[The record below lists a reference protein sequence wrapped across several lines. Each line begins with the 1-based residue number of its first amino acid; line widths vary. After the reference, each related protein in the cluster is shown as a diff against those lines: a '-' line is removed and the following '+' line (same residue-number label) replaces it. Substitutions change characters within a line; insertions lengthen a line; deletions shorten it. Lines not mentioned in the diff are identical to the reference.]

1 MAKNRSFKE
10 YVANRFE
17 NELYA
22 RAKSYILAN
31 RMQQEFTTR
40 KIEYPTSTDV
50 DSIRVMGVEINDLPK
65 GQIEFIVTVEAV
77 LYIYQKGSR
86 WDNEDE
92 CYPWLKIKCTADLD
106 CNMDDFQI
114 HSVWIADKGK
124 GAPHPLD
131 DALVPYMGK
140 DQYDEEARQFLKRN
154 NYTEV
159 LLEPKALDPMVLAE
173 RMGIQILTKTITSDF
188 SVFGQIF
195 FEECETEFY
204 DSKSDSM
211 YKEVV
216 SEKTIVVD
224 PQAFMLRNLGSV
236 NNTIVH
242 ECVHWD
248 RHRKAFQLER
258 LYNDKATQI
267 KCEVVG
273 GIRNTGAACSTDWM
287 ERQANALA
295 PKILMPMDMFKRKS
309 IERIKHY
316 QKALNKTEIVDV
328 LEPVITDLSTFY
340 NVSLCA
346 AKIRLVEAGY
356 EEAVGVYTYID
367 GHYVRP
373 HYFKRGSITR
383 KQTFTIGVRDVAI
396 QRMVNREFAQLLEDG
411 EYIFVENHMCF
422 NSPKYITYDELGN
435 AILTE
440 YARLHVDECC
450 LIFDISVKSTNKYG
464 EAFYTEC
471 VLYRDADSK
480 VIFEAKFSADN
491 NGATNKQKESIA
503 AYRTDVL
510 GLRKRMNDS
519 FADSLKT
526 VVEWSDMTEEKI
538 AEAADIEVRTLQRLK
553 SDEDQNPT
561 IETIIALCVAMTL
574 PPFISRALLEKAGH
588 TFKAN
593 TRDFMYGMIIDACY
607 TQTLDE
613 CNKMLIDQGVKPIG
627 KTARAEL
634 KAMDAKK
641 YEKMI

>member
-1 MAKNRSFKE
+1 MKNRSFKE

-17 NELYA
+17 NELYDTA
-22 RAKSYILAN
+22 RRYILAN
-31 RMQQEFTTR
+31 RMQPEFTTR
-40 KIEYPTSTDV
+40 KIEYPSSTDV
-50 DSIRVMGVEINDLPK
+50 DSIRVMGVEVNDLPDGK
-65 GQIEFIVTVEAV
+65 IEFIVTIEVV
-77 LYIYQKGSR
+77 VYIYQKGSR

-106 CNMDDFQI
+106 CNMDDFQTYTI
-114 HSVWIADKGK
+114 WVADKGK
-124 GAPHPLD
+124 GAPRPLD

-140 DQYDEEARQFLKRN
+140 DQYDEEARLFLKRN

-159 LLEPKALDPMVLAE
+159 LLEPKALDPMLLAE
-173 RMGIQILTKTITSDF
+173 RMGIQVLTRTITEDF
-188 SVFGQIF
+188 SVFGQTF
-195 FEECETEFY
+195 FEDCETEFY
-204 DSKSDSM
+204 DFKNGSV

-216 SEKTIVVD
+216 KGKTIVVD
-224 PQAFMLRNLGSV
+224 PQAFLLRNLGSV

-258 LYNDKATQI
+258 LYNKNATQI
-267 KCEVVG
+267 KCEVIG
-273 GIRNTGAACSTDWM
+273 GVRNTGAACSTDWM

-328 LEPVITDLSTFY
+328 MEPVIMDLSAFY

-356 EEAVGVYTYID
+356 EEAIGVYTYID

-373 HYFKRGSITR
+373 YHFKKGSITR

-396 QRMVNREFAQLLEDG
+396 QRMVNRDFAVLLENG

-422 NSPKYITYDELGN
+422 NSPKYITRDEQGSAL
-435 AILTE
+435 LTE

-450 LIFDISVKSTNKYG
+450 LVFDISVKSTNKYG

-480 VIFEAKFSADN
+480 VIFEAKFSPDN
-491 NGATNKQKESIA
+491 TGASNKQKESIA
-503 AYRTDVL
+503 AYKTDVL
-510 GLRKRMNDS
+510 GLRKKMNDS
-519 FADSLKT
+519 FADSLKA

-553 SDEDQNPT
+553 SDENQNPT
-561 IETIIALCVAMTL
+561 IETVIALCVAMTL
-574 PPFISRALLEKAGH
+574 PPFISRTLLEKSGH
-588 TFKAN
+588 TLKAN

-607 TQTLDE
+607 TMTLED
-613 CNKMLIDQGVKPIG
+613 CNRMLIDQDVKPIG

-634 KAMDAKK
+634 KALDSKK
-641 YEKMI
+641 YEKMM

>member
-1 MAKNRSFKE
+1 
-10 YVANRFE
+10 
-17 NELYA
+17 
-22 RAKSYILAN
+22 
-31 RMQQEFTTR
+31 MQPEFTTR
-40 KIEYPTSTDV
+40 KIEYPSSTDV
-50 DSIRVMGVEINDLPK
+50 DSIRVMGVEINDLPGGK
-65 GQIEFIVTVEAV
+65 IEFIVTLEAV

-92 CYPWLKIKCTADLD
+92 CYPWLKIRCTADLD
-106 CNMDDFQI
+106 CRMDDFQVQ
-114 HSVWIADKGK
+114 SVWIADKGK
-124 GAPHPLD
+124 GAPRPLD
-131 DALVPYMGK
+131 DALVPYMSK
-140 DQYDEEARQFLKRN
+140 EQYDEEARLFLKRN

-159 LLEPKALDPMVLAE
+159 LLEPKALDPMILAE
-173 RMGIQILTKTITSDF
+173 RMGIQVLTRTITPDF

-195 FEECETEFY
+195 FEDCETEFY
-204 DSKSDSM
+204 DSGNDSM
-211 YKEVV
+211 YKERV
-216 SEKTIVVD
+216 SGKTIVVD
-224 PQAFMLRNLGSV
+224 SKAFLLRNLGSV

-258 LYNDKATQI
+258 LYNEKATQI

-273 GIRNTGAACSTDWM
+273 GVRNTGAACSTDWM

-328 LEPVITDLSTFY
+328 LEPVIMDLSAFY

-356 EEAVGVYTYID
+356 EEAIGVYTYID

-373 HYFKRGSITR
+373 YHFKKGSITR

-396 QRMVNREFAQLLEDG
+396 QRMVNRDFTVLLESGD
-411 EYIFVENHMCF
+411 YIFVENHMCF
-422 NSPKYITYDELGN
+422 NSSKYITCDEQGN

-450 LIFDISVKSTNKYG
+450 LVFDISVKSTNKYG

-480 VIFEAKFSADN
+480 VIFEAKFSPDN
-491 NGATNKQKESIA
+491 TGASNKQKESIA
-503 AYRTDVL
+503 AYKADVL
-510 GLRKRMNDS
+510 GLRKKMNDS
-519 FADSLKT
+519 FADSLKA

-574 PPFISRALLEKAGH
+574 PPFISKALLEKSGH
-588 TFKAN
+588 TLKAN

-607 TQTLDE
+607 TMTLEE
-613 CNKMLIDQGVKPIG
+613 CNKMLIDQDVKPIG

-634 KAMDAKK
+634 KALDPKK
-641 YEKMI
+641 YEKMM

>member
-17 NELYA
+17 NELYE

-31 RMQQEFTTR
+31 RMQPEFTTR
-40 KIEYPTSTDV
+40 KIEHPSSTEV
-50 DSIRVMGVEINDLPK
+50 DSIRVMGTEINDLPK
-65 GQIEFIVTVEAV
+65 GQIEFIVTVEVV
-77 LYIYQKGSR
+77 LYLYQKGSR

-92 CYPWLKIKCTADLD
+92 CYPWLKIRCSADLD

-173 RMGIQILTKTITSDF
+173 RMGIKVLTRTITVDF

-195 FEECETEFY
+195 FEECEAEFY
-204 DSKSDSM
+204 DFKTGSV

-216 SEKTIVVD
+216 SGKTIVVD
-224 PQAFMLRNLGSV
+224 PQAFLLRNLGSV

-273 GIRNTGAACSTDWM
+273 GIRNTGAVCSTDWM
-287 ERQANALA
+287 ECQANALA
-295 PKILMPMDMFKRKS
+295 PKILMPMDMFKRKA
-309 IERIKHY
+309 IERIKYY

-328 LEPVITDLSTFY
+328 LEPVIMDLSTFY

-373 HYFKRGSITR
+373 HYFKKGSITR
-383 KQTFTIGVRDVAI
+383 KQTYTIGVRDVAI
-396 QRMVNREFAQLLEDG
+396 QRMVNRDFAVLLENG

-422 NSPKYITYDELGN
+422 NDSKYITCDELGN

-450 LIFDISVKSTNKYG
+450 LIFDISVKSNTYG

-480 VIFEAKFSADN
+480 VIFEAKYSSDNSGASA
-491 NGATNKQKESIA
+491 KQKESIA
-503 AYRTDVL
+503 AYKTDVL
-510 GLRKRMNDS
+510 GLRKKMNDS
-519 FADSLKT
+519 FADSLAA
-526 VVEWSDMTEEKI
+526 VIDWSDMTEEKI

-553 SDEDQNPT
+553 NDEDQNPT
-561 IETIIALCVAMTL
+561 METIIALCIAMTL
-574 PPFISRALLEKAGH
+574 PPVISRTLIEKAGH
-588 TFKAN
+588 KFKAN
-593 TRDFMYGMIIDACY
+593 TRDFMYGFLIDACY
-607 TQTLDE
+607 TQSLGE
-613 CNKMLIDQGVKPIG
+613 CNKMLIDQDVKPIG

-634 KAMDAKK
+634 KAIDSKK
-641 YEKMI
+641 YEKML

>member
-1 MAKNRSFKE
+1 MAKIRSFKE
-10 YVANRFE
+10 YVAKRFE
-17 NELYA
+17 NELYE
-22 RAKSYILAN
+22 KVKKYILAN
-31 RMQQEFTTR
+31 RMQPEFTTR

-65 GQIEFIVTVEAV
+65 GQIEFIVTVEVV

-86 WDNEDE
+86 WDSEDE
-92 CYPWLKIKCTADLD
+92 CYPWLKIRCIADLD
-106 CNMDDFQI
+106 CNMDDFQA

-124 GAPHPLD
+124 NAPRPLD
-131 DALVPYMGK
+131 DALVPYMSK
-140 DQYDEEARQFLKRN
+140 EQYDEEARLFLKRN

-173 RMGIQILTKTITSDF
+173 RMGLQILTKSITSDF

-204 DSKSDSM
+204 DSKSGSM

-216 SEKTIVVD
+216 SGKTIVVD
-224 PQAFMLRNLGSV
+224 PQAFLLRNFGSV

-258 LYNDKATQI
+258 LYNENATQI

-309 IERIKHY
+309 IERIKYY
-316 QKALNKTEIVDV
+316 QKVLNKTEIVDV
-328 LEPVITDLSTFY
+328 LEPVIMDLSAFY

-356 EEAVGVYTYID
+356 EEAIGVYTYID

-373 HYFKRGSITR
+373 HYFKKGSITR

-396 QRMVNREFAQLLEDG
+396 QRMVNREFAQLLQDG

-435 AILTE
+435 TILTE

-450 LIFDISVKSTNKYG
+450 LVFDISVKSTNKYG

-480 VIFEAKFSADN
+480 VIFEAKFSSDN
-491 NGATNKQKESIA
+491 IGATNKQKESIA
-503 AYRTDVL
+503 AYRSDVL
-510 GLRKRMNDS
+510 GLRKKMTDS
-519 FADSLKT
+519 FADSLAA
-526 VVEWSDMTEEKI
+526 VIDWSDMTEEKI

-553 SDEDQNPT
+553 NDEDQNPT
-561 IETIIALCVAMTL
+561 IETVIALCVAMTL
-574 PPFISRALLEKAGH
+574 PPLISRALIEKAGH
-588 TFKAN
+588 TFKVN

-613 CNKMLIDQGVKPIG
+613 CNKMLIDQDVKPIG

-634 KAMDAKK
+634 KAMDSKK
-641 YEKMI
+641 YEKML